1 MDRYGTGILATL
13 DGGGLPLVRQIAAR
27 IAGTLPRH
35 VDRSELV
42 QAGELG
48 LVEAARRW
56 NVDRGVPFERF
67 AARRIHGAILDSLR
81 SNDWAPRSV
90 RAIARRVET
99 SEQSLASWLG
109 RRPTDLELAGALGI
123 TPAKLRVVRANIAR
137 STLVAF
143 DRLVSDGF
151 RDGVSPTE
159 FLADGDAPEPSQELE
174 ERELIGYLHDAISLL
189 DDRHRRVIEGFFFD
203 GATSAELAGALGVTE
218 SRISQ
223 VRTEAILQM
232 RRGIAEQYGATMVEP
247 VRSRAVKWRDDYSQ
261 AIREARRWDQRFDR
275 PDPPMAS
282 SA

>member
-1 MDRYGTGILATL
+1 
-13 DGGGLPLVRQIAAR
+13 
-27 IAGTLPRH
+27 
-35 VDRSELV
+35 
-42 QAGELG
+42 
-48 LVEAARRW
+48 
-56 NVDRGVPFERF
+56 
-67 AARRIHGAILDSLR
+67 
-81 SNDWAPRSV
+81 
-90 RAIARRVET
+90 
-99 SEQSLASWLG
+99 
-109 RRPTDLELAGALGI
+109 
-123 TPAKLRVVRANIAR
+123 
-137 STLVAF
+137 
-143 DRLVSDGF
+143 VSDGF

-247 VRSRAVKWRDDYSQ
+247 VRSRAVKRRDDYSQ